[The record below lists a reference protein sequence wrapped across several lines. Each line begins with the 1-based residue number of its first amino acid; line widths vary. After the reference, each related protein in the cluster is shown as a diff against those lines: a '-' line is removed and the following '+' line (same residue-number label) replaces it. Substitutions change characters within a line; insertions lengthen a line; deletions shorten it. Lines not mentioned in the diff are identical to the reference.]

1 MSLLAF
7 YIYTVVSDKGFNG
20 SSANP
25 YCGGTILDEKTI
37 LTAAHCFG
45 NQTNQIKLI
54 GQSAH
59 ISAGILLFED
69 AVWSIDPF
77 QLKIQ
82 QHVKIQDI
90 NLHPQ
95 YLGTNGNAHNF
106 DAAIVKLNES
116 LKFNIHVK
124 PACLPDPDLEGELV
138 KKSNVKKQQEYA
150 L

>member
-20 SSANP
+20 SSADP
-25 YCGGTILDEKTI
+25 YCGGTILNEKTI

-45 NQTNQIKLI
+45 NQTNQIKLVN
-54 GQSAH
+54 QRAY
-59 ISAGILLFED
+59 ISAGILLFGD
-69 AVWSIDPF
+69 AVWSID
-77 QLKIQ
+77 Q

-95 YLGTNGNAHNF
+95 YLENDGNAHNF

-116 LKFNIHVK
+116 LKFNTHVE
-124 PACLPDPDLEGELV
+124 PACLPDADFEGELI
-138 KKSNVKKQQEYA
+138 KKHQCEKAAGICK
-150 L
+150 